1 MSVVI
6 VGGGFGALEVALAIK
21 AADRDIPVRVVTTE
35 TSVLY
40 RPWLIRL
47 PAAKAEP
54 PMIPFAQLLARA
66 GVDVTADRA
75 ASADP
80 DRRVVIL
87 ESGTELPYEQ
97 LVVATGAV
105 SDRDRVPGSRKV
117 ALFPCDEA
125 DAAELARRIDEGA
138 KEVAIVFGW
147 ERPGPG
153 LEYAAWIAAHRR
165 GVRVTAIDG
174 DGTLERRAGPK
185 ATAWLRQLFE
195 SRGARLLE
203 GGVDGIGA
211 GQVLL
216 ANGERV
222 AADVIAIA
230 TPLRGCTD
238 WLPAEL
244 LDPIAR
250 VRVDDAMAAAPGVF
264 AIGDAVS
271 VPDGYR
277 LPPALRSIQATS
289 RGVASNV
296 VRALREEAPLP
307 VLKPGTSDSMLPD
320 LGGTAMLVRDSRLV
334 MRGRLPL
341 FLRSLGERRYLRSRD
356 ATY

>member
-21 AADRDIPVRVVTTE
+21 AADRDIPVRVVATE

-40 RPWLIRL
+40 RPWLIHL
-47 PAAKAEP
+47 PAGKRKP
-54 PMIPFAQLLARA
+54 PMIPSAHLLARA
-66 GVDVTADRA
+66 GVEVTADRA
-75 ASADP
+75 ASADLG
-80 DRRVVIL
+80 RRVITL
-87 ESGTELPYEQ
+87 ESGAELPYQQ

-105 SDRDRVPGSRKV
+105 SDRDRVPGSRAG

-125 DAAELARRIDEGA
+125 DAAELATRIDQGA
-138 KEVAIVFGW
+138 SEVAIVFGW

-153 LEYAAWIAAHRR
+153 LEYAAWIAAHRS

-174 DGTLERRAGPK
+174 DGTLERRFGPK

-203 GGVDGIGA
+203 GRVESIGD
-211 GQVLL
+211 GQVSL
-216 ANGERV
+216 ANGESV
-222 AADVIAIA
+222 AAEVIAVA
-230 TPLRGCTD
+230 TPLRGGTD

-244 LDPIAR
+244 LDTSAR
-250 VRVDDAMAAAPGVF
+250 IRVDNAMAVAPGVF
-264 AIGDAVS
+264 AIGDVVS

-277 LPPALRSIQATS
+277 LSPALRSIQATS
-289 RGVASNV
+289 RGVAGNV
-296 VRALREEAPLP
+296 VRALRGEGPLP
-307 VLKPGTSDSMLPD
+307 VLKPGTPDIMGPD
-320 LGGTAMLVRDSRLV
+320 LAGTAMLVRDARLV

-341 FLRSLGERRYLRSRD
+341 FIRSLGERRYLRSRD
-356 ATY
+356 ASP